1 MKTEEDKE
9 NEEATERPGENED
22 TTQYIKEMQDFKEE
36 QHAPKKKPWELS
48 DGMQT
53 HPLLWFIW
61 NKVPGNNDAP
71 FLGRLTNLLGAS
83 WIMEADIE
91 KSSDMLLMIVTK
103 DEKMIQL
110 ELRPELSGV
119 IITDK
124 EGDVLREVTARESKG
139 KTYCFST
146 LICNRKLA
154 NGPLCFNAAMPD
166 KTKCIK
172 HYSPNE
178 GRKPGLTTLT
188 VTSVTTGAGCLPSD
202 AMYFWSQNKP
212 EIAQFVKDLAE
223 SFRIKLGWDE
233 SHNLMNELRY
243 IAVQI
248 VSRDLMTN
256 KVISADFKSSV
267 HDPETGQIVAFKA
280 HYLLSCITTFDARIQ
295 QKLKDFGLL
304 VPPSRTEDTQS
315 IPGELS
321 LLWTPLK
328 RVNSI
333 DVTARIVKRDN
344 SQSSEDD
351 EETEEET

>member
-1 MKTEEDKE
+1 MKTEEGTE
-9 NEEATERPGENED
+9 NEETTERPGENED
-22 TTQYIKEMQDFKEE
+22 TSQYMKEMQDFKEE
-36 QHAPKKKPWELS
+36 QHAQKKKPWELS
-48 DGMQT
+48 DGMQN

-61 NKVPGNNDAP
+61 NEVPGNNDAP
-71 FLGRLTNLLGAS
+71 FLGRLTDLLGAS

-91 KSSDMLLMIVTK
+91 KSSDMLLMIVMR
-103 DEKMIQL
+103 DDKMIQL

-139 KTYCFST
+139 KTYCFSK
-146 LICNRKLA
+146 LICNRKYPD
-154 NGPLCFNAAMPD
+154 GRLCADAALPD

-172 HYSPNE
+172 HYSATM
-178 GRKPGLTTLT
+178 GRPLGMARLA

-233 SHNLMNELRY
+233 SNNLMNELRY

-280 HYLLSCITTFDARIQ
+280 HYLLSNITTFDARIQ

-344 SQSSEDD
+344 SQSSEVD

>member
-1 MKTEEDKE
+1 MKTEEDKK
-9 NEEATERPGENED
+9 NEETTERPGENED
-22 TTQYIKEMQDFKEE
+22 TSQYMKEMQDFKEE

-48 DGMQT
+48 DGMQN

-61 NKVPGNNDAP
+61 NEVPGNNDAP
-71 FLGRLTNLLGAS
+71 FLGRLTDILGAS

-91 KSSDMLLMIVTK
+91 KSSDMLLMIVTR
-103 DEKMIQL
+103 DDKMIQL

-233 SHNLMNELRY
+233 SHTLMNELRY

-256 KVISADFKSSV
+256 KVISADFKSLV

-280 HYLLSCITTFDARIQ
+280 HYLLSNITTFDARIQ

-344 SQSSEDD
+344 SQSSQVD

>member
-9 NEEATERPGENED
+9 NEETTERPGENED
-22 TTQYIKEMQDFKEE
+22 TSQYMKEMQDFKEE

-48 DGMQT
+48 DGMQN

-61 NKVPGNNDAP
+61 NEVPGNNDAP
-71 FLGRLTNLLGAS
+71 FLGRLTDILGAS

-91 KSSDMLLMIVTK
+91 KSSDMLLMIVTR
-103 DEKMIQL
+103 DDKMIQL

-124 EGDVLREVTARESKG
+124 EGEVLREVTARESKG

-233 SHNLMNELRY
+233 SNNLMNELRY

-280 HYLLSCITTFDARIQ
+280 HYLLSNITTFDARIQ

-344 SQSSEDD
+344 SQSSQDD

>member
-1 MKTEEDKE
+1 
-9 NEEATERPGENED
+9 
-22 TTQYIKEMQDFKEE
+22 
-36 QHAPKKKPWELS
+36 
-48 DGMQT
+48 MQT

-61 NKVPGNNDAP
+61 NEVPGNNDAP
-71 FLGRLTNLLGAS
+71 FLGRLTDILGAS

-91 KSSDMLLMIVTK
+91 KSSDMLLMIVTR
-103 DEKMIQL
+103 DDKMIQL

-178 GRKPGLTTLT
+178 GRKPGLTTLA

-233 SHNLMNELRY
+233 SHTLMNELRY

-280 HYLLSCITTFDARIQ
+280 HYLLSNITTFDARIQ

-304 VPPSRTEDTQS
+304 VPPSRTEDIHS

-328 RVNSI
+328 KVNAI
-333 DVTARIVKRDN
+333 EVTAKVVKPDN
-344 SQSSEDD
+344 EWGSKEDNEMD
-351 EETEEET
+351 EET